1 MRLLIKNA
9 LIYNTDKRV
18 FTRGDVLCADGRIAS
33 LDASGAEYDE
43 CIDADGAYLVPGL
56 VDIHTHGRAGFDFAA
71 ADEAALKHMS
81 ASYLG
86 CGVTTVIPTLASD
99 TFEGW
104 LAAIERI
111 NAAKRDEPCVFEG
124 LHLEGRYLNPAKR
137 GVQSPTL
144 LVAPDVRE
152 LEAVIAAA
160 GLPLHVSHA
169 PEMDKDGTFA
179 AFAVQHGVTL
189 SAGHTAATYDEAKLG
204 EARGV
209 RSYTH
214 LFNTMN
220 TLHHREGGTVCA
232 ALEGDAYAELICD
245 GMHISRGVV
254 RLAYKCKGSD
264 RLVLVSDSMAG
275 AGMPDGDYIIAGVKV
290 YVRAGKALDADG
302 ALGGSTLDMF
312 GALKKLMNFC
322 EITLEEALPC
332 ATINPARVVGLD
344 GEVGSIDIG
353 KRADMLLLRNDGE
366 LSIQAVIKGGTYA
379 KL

>member
-9 LIYNTDKRV
+9 LIYNTAERA
-18 FTRGDVLCADGRIAS
+18 FERGDVMCADGRIVA
-33 LDASGAEYDE
+33 LEAGNEYDE
-43 CIDADGAYLVPGL
+43 VIDAQGAYLVPGL
-56 VDIHTHGRAGFDFAA
+56 VDIHTHGRAGFDFSD
-71 ADEAALKHMS
+71 ADEVALRHMS
-81 ASYLG
+81 ESYLKL
-86 CGVTTVIPTLASD
+86 GVTTVIPTLASD
-99 TFEGW
+99 TFPGW
-104 LAAIERI
+104 LASIERI
-111 NAAKRDEPCVFEG
+111 NAVKRDAMCVFDG

-137 GVQSPTL
+137 GVQSPKL
-144 LVAPDVRE
+144 LVAPDTEELGAV
-152 LEAVIAAA
+152 LEAS

-169 PEMDKDGTFA
+169 PEMDKDGAFA
-179 AFAVQHGVTL
+179 AYATQHGVTL

-220 TLHHREGGTVCA
+220 PLHHREGGTVCA

-254 RLAYKCKGSD
+254 RLAYKCKRSE

-275 AGMPDGDYIIAGVKV
+275 AGMPDGEYVIAGVKV
-290 YVRAGKALDADG
+290 YVRSGKALDADG
-302 ALGGSTLDMF
+302 ALGGSTLDML
-312 GALKKLMNFC
+312 GALKNLMSFC

-344 GEVGSIDIG
+344 GEIGSIEVG
-353 KRADMLLLRNDGE
+353 KRADMLLLSADGE
-366 LSIQAVIKGGTYA
+366 LDLMAVIKGGTYA
-379 KL
+379 EL

>member
-9 LIYNTDKRV
+9 LIYNTDKRA
-18 FTRGDVLCADGRIAS
+18 FACGDVMCADGRIVSVPGA
-33 LDASGAEYDE
+33 DAEYDK
-43 CIDADGAYLVPGL
+43 CIDAQGAYLVPGL
-56 VDIHTHGRAGFDFAA
+56 VDIHTHGRAGFDFSD
-71 ADEAALKHMS
+71 ADEAALRNMS
-81 ASYLG
+81 ASYLSL
-86 CGVTTVIPTLASD
+86 GVTTVIPTLASD

-104 LAAIERI
+104 LASIERI
-111 NAAKRDEPCVFEG
+111 NAAKRDGMCVFEG

-144 LVAPDVRE
+144 LVAPDTDE
-152 LEAVIAAA
+152 LGAVLDAA

-169 PEMDKDGTFA
+169 PEMDKDGSFA
-179 AFAVQHGVTL
+179 AFATQHGVTL

-254 RLAYKCKGSD
+254 RLAYKCKGND

-275 AGMPDGDYIIAGVKV
+275 AGMPDGEYVIAGVKV
-290 YVRAGKALDADG
+290 YVRNGKALDADG
-302 ALGGSTLDMF
+302 ALGGSTLDML
-312 GALKKLMNFC
+312 GALKNLMSFC

-344 GEVGSIDIG
+344 GEIGSIEVG
-353 KRADMLLLRNDGE
+353 KRADMLLLSADGE
-366 LSIQAVIKGGTYA
+366 LSLQAVIKGGTYA
-379 KL
+379 EL